1 MASTNLPIWGHHQ
14 EILDAIKNHQVV
26 VVTSPTGT
34 GKTTQVPHMILDAG
48 LAGNK
53 RVGVTQPR
61 RIAATSVASYV
72 SKQRNTELGNQV
84 GYKIRFDDKTTAA
97 TELKFMT
104 DGVLLMEAQTD
115 PELHQYGVIII
126 DEAHE
131 RSQNIDFAMGLLKNL
146 LHGSRA
152 DDLRV
157 VIMSAT
163 IQPEFFSEFFD
174 GAPVIS
180 ATAPMFPVEVLYHP
194 VDPEDPKDLV
204 RRTVDA
210 VKQIQKAGD
219 PGDILVFLP
228 GAGPIRDV
236 VRSLRGPGFENLMPL
251 PLYARLSSEEQQ
263 AVFKDFP
270 GLRKVIC
277 STNIAE
283 TSVTIEGVSFVID
296 SGVMKT
302 NDFLPNLGV
311 STLREKA
318 CPLASLDQRKG
329 RAGRTQPGVCIRL
342 FDPKLLPD
350 RPKHIRP
357 AILHA
362 DLSEVVLRLLGLGIP
377 DVMSFPF
384 PTRPSR
390 KDLRAAF
397 SLLGKI
403 DAIDEERQITDIGRK
418 LLSFPL
424 SPRVGRMILEA
435 DISALGVVEEVL
447 IAAAF
452 LSTSSPYPFFEDF
465 DLDRVY
471 RHELSRRFGQKHGDT
486 ILDVR
491 MFQAYERANGSE
503 RFVDKWKLDSKI
515 MLELKSIHTQLRDI
529 AESNGIEITGG
540 GSASDL
546 IRCLAKAY
554 PPFVLKRGPGRQYLS
569 ETLKRVFIH
578 PGSTLFEVLP
588 DYIVAGEIVET
599 SRMYARKVS
608 RLDKEAQKALD
619 LKTLEYVAANQ
630 GRSLPQS
637 EGRRRRKADWWQRVG
652 KKKHGGKN
660 KKGKR
665 RRR

>member
-1 MASTNLPIWGHHQ
+1 MALTNLPIWSYHE
-14 EILDAIKNHQVV
+14 EILDAIKKHQVV

-34 GKTTQVPHMILDAG
+34 GKTTQVPHMILDSG

-61 RIAATSVASYV
+61 RIAATSVASFV
-72 SKQRNTELGNQV
+72 AKQRETELGNQV
-84 GYKIRFDDKTTAA
+84 GYKIRFDDHTTPA
-97 TELKFMT
+97 TDLKFMT

-115 PELHQYGVIII
+115 PELNQYGVIII

-131 RSQNIDFAMGLLKNL
+131 RSQNIDFAMGLLKKL
-146 LHGSRA
+146 LQGARA

-194 VDPEDPKDLV
+194 VDREDPKDLV

-210 VKQIQKAGD
+210 VKEIQKEGE

-236 VRSLRGPGFENLMPL
+236 VRALRGPGFDDLMPL
-251 PLYARLSSEEQQ
+251 PLYARLSTEEQQ
-263 AVFKDFP
+263 SVFKSYP

-283 TSVTIEGVSFVID
+283 TSITIEGVSFVID
-296 SGVMKT
+296 SGVMKI
-302 NDFLPNLGV
+302 NEFLPNLGV
-311 STLREKA
+311 SALREKT

-329 RAGRTQPGVCIRL
+329 RAGRTRPGVCIRL
-342 FDPKLLPD
+342 FDPKELPD

-357 AILHA
+357 AILRA
-362 DLSEVVLRLLGLGIP
+362 DLSEVVLKLLGLGVH

-397 SLLGKI
+397 TLLEKI
-403 DAIDEERQITDIGRK
+403 DACDEERQITDIGRK
-418 LLSFPL
+418 LLHFPL

-435 DISALGVVEEVL
+435 ELSALGVVDEVL
-447 IAAAF
+447 TIAAF

-471 RHELSRRFGQKHGDT
+471 RHELAKRFGQKHGDA
-486 ILDVR
+486 ILDLRV
-491 MFQAYERANGSE
+491 FQAYQRANGAE
-503 RFVDKWKLDSKI
+503 RFIDKWKLDPKT
-515 MLELKSIHTQLRDI
+515 MLELKSIYEQLREI
-529 AESNGIEITGG
+529 AESNGIEITSG
-540 GSASDL
+540 GSSSDV

-554 PPFVLKRGPGRQYLS
+554 PPFILKRGPGRQYLS

-578 PGSTLFEVLP
+578 PGSTLYEILP

-608 RLDKEAQKALD
+608 HIDKETQKSLD

-637 EGRRRRKADWWQRVG
+637 EGRRRRKADWWDRVG